1 MESYEERPSSLFTV
15 PLILFF
21 VGCFLFVGL
30 LNGQKDLTLWA
41 MLVLCVVGGAKIWG
55 RVSLSGVE
63 CRAEVDKKKVF
74 PDETFTLKIAAE
86 NAKFLPVW
94 LRLKV
99 ADHKAVRPFANE
111 RGMTR
116 ESGLLWH
123 QRVRFLWE
131 LTSRQRGVHPIGPL
145 RLMVG
150 DLLGFFHRERI
161 EEALSILVYPRI
173 IPLKPFSLPKRDLFG
188 VPGTKSPVQDPVYI
202 LGTRDYQPWQPARY
216 IHWKASARHNRLQE
230 KVFDPSEQ
238 TKALLVI
245 DVEGFSINGAEDAF
259 EQAIEVAASMALALD
274 RKGYAIGFATNGVLS
289 GGGAFIHPI
298 ARNPQQLPAVLETMA
313 RLGIEPRGDIN
324 STLRQGLS
332 LPWGVSCV
340 FFAYE
345 ADDRAL
351 AADGYFAHRRVPTQ
365 FLVKRVPSA
374 PEGDGQSFRG
384 RVRLFEDVCL
394 KDKGGK

>member
-1 MESYEERPSSLFTV
+1 MEPYEERLSSLFAV

-30 LNGQKDLTLWA
+30 LNGQKDLTVWA
-41 MLVLCVVGGAKIWG
+41 MLVLFVVGGAKVWG
-55 RVSLSGVE
+55 RLSLSGVK
-63 CRAEVDKKKVF
+63 CSLEVDKKKVF

-86 NAKFLPVW
+86 NAKILPVW

-99 ADHKAVRPFANE
+99 AAHSAVRPATNE
-111 RGMTR
+111 RGITR

-131 LTSRQRGVHPIGPL
+131 LTAQQRGVHPIGPL
-145 RLMVG
+145 RVMVG
-150 DLLGFFHRERI
+150 DLLGFFPRERV
-161 EEALSILVYPRI
+161 EEVLSILVYPRI
-173 IPLKPFSLPKRDLFG
+173 VPLKPFSLPKRDLFG
-188 VPGTKSPVQDPVYI
+188 VPGTKSPVQDPAYV
-202 LGTRDYQPWQPARY
+202 LGTREYQPWQPARY

-259 EQAIEVAASMALALD
+259 EQAIEVAASIALALD

-289 GGGAFIHPI
+289 GGGASILPI
-298 ARNPQQLPAVLETMA
+298 AKNPQQLPAVLEAMA
-313 RLGIEPRGDIN
+313 RLGIEPQGDLN
-324 STLRQGLS
+324 STLSQGLS

-340 FFAYE
+340 HFTYE
-345 ADDRAL
+345 TDDRAL
-351 AADGYFAHRRVPTQ
+351 AADGYFARRRIPTL
-365 FLVKRVPSA
+365 FLVNRVRS
-374 PEGDGQSFRG
+374 ECDGQRFRG
-384 RVRLFEDVCL
+384 RVHRFEDVCL
-394 KDKGGK
+394 KDEGRK